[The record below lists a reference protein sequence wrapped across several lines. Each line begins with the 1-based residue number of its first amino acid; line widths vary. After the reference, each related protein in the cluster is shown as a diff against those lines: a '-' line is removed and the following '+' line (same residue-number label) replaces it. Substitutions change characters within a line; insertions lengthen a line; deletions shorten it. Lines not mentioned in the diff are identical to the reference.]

1 MQKITALEKSSLER
15 LEKIKLLKARVET
28 LEQDN
33 FALQEKASKLQD
45 KTKTLAKEKKGI
57 SSSFGACSFSVVLD
71 FGAHI
76 HLLL

>member
-1 MQKITALEKSSLER
+1 LQKITALEKSSLER
-15 LEKIKLLKARVET
+15 LEKIKLLKAQVET

-45 KTKTLAKEKKGI
+45 KMKTLAKEKKGI
-57 SSSFGACSFSVVLD
+57 SSSFGACNFYVVLD